1 MGEIESIDYK
11 TKYEEEKKRREKIE
25 KDYMSLKEKTDK
37 VNAKSKELEEKSS
50 KNIEIY
56 EKACKANEELRNKLI
71 VAINEKETYKRGIEK
86 LILTLGK

>member
-56 EKACKANEELRNKLI
+56 EKACKENAELRNQLI
-71 VAINEKETYKRGIEK
+71 KSIEEKETYKRGIEK